1 MAPLGTET
9 GALREEDSPMGTTTT
24 RGSRRRIG
32 QLLIALL
39 AVFALIAASCASDDD
54 GDDAAPA
61 TTAADAGGDD
71 DMTDD
76 DMTDDGDDM
85 TDDGMADDGDD
96 MTDDD
101 MAAGHVPCNDGANVG
116 GTLIIGSTQVPRHLN
131 GTVQSGYA
139 TAVPGTQL
147 NASPLLYDD
156 EYNPMPY
163 LAERWGIS
171 DDGLAVTLHLVEDA
185 VFHDGEPITS
195 ADVAFSILTVQAN
208 HPFRPM
214 YAPVTSVDTPD
225 AHTAVINLS
234 QPHPAILL
242 AMSPGLLPIIPK
254 HIFDDGQDMKTHPR
268 NTEDFVGSGPFRLAQ
283 FEAGTII
290 RMERF
295 DDFFIEDTPCLDEI
309 VMEITPDPTA
319 IVLGL
324 ENGTTHLSST
334 LGPSANVLRLMENA
348 DVEVSSMGHE
358 AIGQVQWMEMN
369 VNDPALSDK
378 RVRQAIA
385 YAIDR
390 DFLAEVI
397 DQGLTFPAPTGIV
410 TASPFHNDGVNHY
423 DKDIDKAKELLAEA
437 GYGPGE
443 LQLTIDYIPPTQVIY
458 AEYVVQALE
467 EAGIE
472 TELSVSPDFP
482 TWAQRVAAGEFQ
494 MTINN
499 VWNWGD
505 PVIGVHRTYLSDNR
519 VGVIWTN
526 NTGYSNPEVD
536 RLLAAAGQELDT
548 DARAALYAEFQEI
561 VAEEVP
567 IYFLTTPPFWQAY
580 NPSVM
585 NPPTNNIWGQMSPMH
600 TVWLDQ

>member
-1 MAPLGTET
+1 MRKWRMIVAV
-9 GALREEDSPMGTTTT
+9 
-24 RGSRRRIG
+24 
-32 QLLIALL
+32 L
-39 AVFALIAASCASDDD
+39 AVFALVGAACGSDDD
-54 GDDAAPA
+54 DDTGAPA
-61 TTAADAGGDD
+61 TTAAEDTGTDA
-71 DMTDD
+71 
-76 DMTDDGDDM
+76 GDDM
-85 TDDGMADDGDD
+85 S
-96 MTDDD
+96 DDD
-101 MAAGHVPCNDGANVG
+101 MADGDMADDDGDMADGDMADGDMADDMSDDDMAMAACNQGENMG

-163 LAERWGIS
+163 LAESWEIS
-171 DDGLAVTLHLVEDA
+171 DDGLTVTLHLVQEA
-185 VFHDGEPITS
+185 VFHDGMPITS
-195 ADVAFSILTVQAN
+195 ADVAFSIQTVQAH
-208 HPFRPM
+208 HPFKPM

-225 AHTAVINLS
+225 EHTAVINLS

-254 HIFDDGQDMKTHPR
+254 HIFDDGQEMPTHPR
-268 NTEDFVGSGPFRLAQ
+268 NTEDFVGSGPFRLTEY
-283 FEAGTII
+283 EAGTII

-295 DDFFIEDTPCLDEI
+295 DDFFIEGTPCLDEI

-334 LGPSANVLRLMENA
+334 LGPSANVLRLMDNP
-348 DVEVSSMGHE
+348 DVEVSAKGHE
-358 AIGQVQWMEMN
+358 AIGQINWLEMN
-369 VNDPALSDK
+369 VNDPALSDV

-390 DFLAEVI
+390 DFLSEVI
-397 DQGLTFPAPTGIV
+397 DQGLTFPLPTGIAA
-410 TASPFHNDGVNHY
+410 ASPFHNSNVNHY
-423 DKDIDKAKELLAEA
+423 DKDVDRAVELLAEA

-443 LQLTIDYIPPTQVIY
+443 LELTIDYIPPTFVIY

-467 EAGIE
+467 DAGIE
-472 TELSVSPDFP
+472 IELSVSPDFP
-482 TWAQRVAAGEFQ
+482 TWAQRVAGGEYQ
-494 MTINN
+494 MTINQ

-505 PVIGVHRTYLSDNR
+505 PVIGVHRTYLCDNR

-526 NTGYSNPEVD
+526 NTGYCNAEVD
-536 RLLAAAGQELDT
+536 GILSAAGQELDGA
-548 DARAALYAEFQEI
+548 ARAALYAEFQEI
-561 VAEEVP
+561 VADEVP
-567 IYFLTTPPFWQAY
+567 IYFLNTPSFWQAF
-580 NPSVM
+580 NPAVM

-600 TVWLDQ
+600 QVWLDQ

>member
-1 MAPLGTET
+1 MRKWRMIVAV
-9 GALREEDSPMGTTTT
+9 
-24 RGSRRRIG
+24 
-32 QLLIALL
+32 L
-39 AVFALIAASCASDDD
+39 AVFALVGAACGSDDD
-54 GDDAAPA
+54 DDTGAPA
-61 TTAADAGGDD
+61 TTAAEDTGTDAGDD
-71 DMTDD
+71 MSDDDMADGDMTDD
-76 DMTDDGDDM
+76 DGDMADGDM
-85 TDDGMADDGDD
+85 ADGDMADD
-96 MTDDD
+96 MSDDD
-101 MAAGHVPCNDGANVG
+101 MAMAACNQGENMG

-163 LAERWGIS
+163 LAESWEIS
-171 DDGLAVTLHLVEDA
+171 DDGLTVTLHLVQDA
-185 VFHDGEPITS
+185 VFHDGMPITS
-195 ADVAFSILTVQAN
+195 ADVAFSIQTVQAH
-208 HPFRPM
+208 HPFKPM

-225 AHTAVINLS
+225 EHTAVINLS

-254 HIFDDGQDMKTHPR
+254 HIFDDGQEMPTHPR
-268 NTEDFVGSGPFRLAQ
+268 NTEDFVGSGPFRLTEY
-283 FEAGTII
+283 EAGTII

-295 DDFFIEDTPCLDEI
+295 DDFFIEGTPCLDEI

-334 LGPSANVLRLMENA
+334 LGPSANVLRLMDNP
-348 DVEVSSMGHE
+348 DVEVSAKGHE
-358 AIGQVQWMEMN
+358 AIGQINWLEMN
-369 VNDPALSDK
+369 VNDPALSDV

-390 DFLAEVI
+390 DFLSEVI
-397 DQGLTFPAPTGIV
+397 DQGLTFPLPTGIAA
-410 TASPFHNDGVNHY
+410 ASPFHNSNVNHY
-423 DKDIDKAKELLAEA
+423 DKDVDRAVELLAEA

-443 LQLTIDYIPPTQVIY
+443 LELTIDYIPPTFVIY

-467 EAGIE
+467 DAGIE
-472 TELSVSPDFP
+472 IELSVSPDFP
-482 TWAQRVAAGEFQ
+482 TWAQRVAGGEYQ
-494 MTINN
+494 MTINQ

-505 PVIGVHRTYLSDNR
+505 PVIGVHRTYLCDNR

-526 NTGYSNPEVD
+526 NTGYCNAEVD
-536 RLLAAAGQELDT
+536 GILSAAGQELDGA
-548 DARAALYAEFQEI
+548 ARAALYAEFQEI
-561 VAEEVP
+561 VADEVP
-567 IYFLTTPPFWQAY
+567 IYFLNTPSFWQAY
-580 NPSVM
+580 NPAVM

-600 TVWLDQ
+600 QVWLDQ

>member
-1 MAPLGTET
+1 MKKW
-9 GALREEDSPMGTTTT
+9 RM
-24 RGSRRRIG
+24 I
-32 QLLIALL
+32 IAVL
-39 AVFALIAASCASDDD
+39 AVFALVGAACGSDDD
-54 GDDAAPA
+54 DDAGAPA
-61 TTAADAGGDD
+61 TTAADTGTDAGDDMSDD
-71 DMTDD
+71 DMADD
-76 DMTDDGDDM
+76 DMAEDGDDM
-85 TDDGMADDGDD
+85 ADD
-96 MTDDD
+96 MDDD
-101 MAAGHVPCNDGANVG
+101 MADDMSDEDMAMAACNHGENVG

-163 LAERWGIS
+163 LAESWEIS
-171 DDGLAVTLHLVEDA
+171 DDGLTVTLHLVQDA
-185 VFHDGEPITS
+185 VFHDGMPITS
-195 ADVAFSILTVQAN
+195 ADVAFSIQTVQAN
-208 HPFRPM
+208 HPFKPM

-225 AHTAVINLS
+225 EHTAVINLS

-268 NTEDFVGSGPFRLAQ
+268 NTEDFVGSGPFRLAE

-295 DDFFIEDTPCLDEI
+295 DDFFIDGTPCLDEI

-334 LGPSANVLRLMENA
+334 LGPQANVLRLMDNP
-348 DVEVSSMGHE
+348 DVKVSSKGHE

-385 YAIDR
+385 YALDR
-390 DFLAEVI
+390 EFLAEVI
-397 DQGLTFPAPTGIV
+397 DLGLTFPAPTGIV
-410 TASPFHNDGVNHY
+410 TASPFHNTNVNHY
-423 DKDIDKAKELLAEA
+423 DKDIDRAVELLAEA

-443 LQLTIDYIPPTQVIY
+443 LQLSIDYIPPTQVIY

-467 EAGIE
+467 EAGIV

-505 PVIGVHRTYLSDNR
+505 PVIGVHRTYLCDNR

-526 NTGYSNPEVD
+526 NTGYCNPEVD
-536 RLLAAAGQELDT
+536 GLLAAAGQELDAAER
-548 DARAALYAEFQEI
+548 ARLYAQFQDI

>member
-1 MAPLGTET
+1 MKKWGLFVAVL
-9 GALREEDSPMGTTTT
+9 AV
-24 RGSRRRIG
+24 
-32 QLLIALL
+32 IAL
-39 AVFALIAASCASDDD
+39 VSASCGSDDD
-54 GDDAAPA
+54 IGAPA
-61 TTAADAGGDD
+61 TTAASGTADV
-71 DMTDD
+71 
-76 DMTDDGDDM
+76 TDDGDDM
-85 TDDGMADDGDD
+85 SDDDMADSDGMADDGDD
-96 MTDDD
+96 MSDD
-101 MAAGHVPCNDGANVG
+101 MAAAHGPCNDGANVG

-163 LAERWGIS
+163 LAEDWEIS
-171 DDGLAVTLHLVEDA
+171 DDGLTVTLHLVEGA
-185 VFHDGEPITS
+185 VFHDGMPITS

-208 HPFRPM
+208 HPFKPM
-214 YAPVTSVDTPD
+214 YEPVTSVDTPD
-225 AHTAVINLS
+225 EHTAVINLS

-254 HIFDDGQDMKTHPR
+254 HIFDDGQDPKTHPR
-268 NTEDFVGSGPFRLAQ
+268 NTENFVGSGPFRLT
-283 FEAGTII
+283 EYEPGTIM

-295 DDFFIEDTPCLDEI
+295 DDFFIEGTPCLDEI

-334 LGPSANVLRLMENA
+334 LGSPANTLRLMDNP
-348 DVEVSSMGHE
+348 DVEVSSDGHE
-358 AIGQVQWMEMN
+358 AIGQIQWMEMN
-369 VNDPALSDK
+369 VNDPALSDQ

-390 DFLAEVI
+390 EFLAEVI
-397 DQGLTFPAPTGIV
+397 EQGLTFPAPTGIV
-410 TASPFHNDGVNHY
+410 TASPFHNTDVNHY
-423 DKDIDKAKELLAEA
+423 DKNIDRAKELLAEA

-443 LQLTIDYIPPTQVIY
+443 LQLSIDYIPPPQVIH

-472 TELSVSPDFP
+472 VELSVSPDFP
-482 TWAQRVAAGEFQ
+482 TWAQRIASGDFQ

-505 PVIGVHRTYLSDNR
+505 PVIGVHRTYLCDNR

-526 NTGYSNPEVD
+526 NTGYCNAEVD
-536 RLLAAAGQELDT
+536 RLLAAAGQELDPAER
-548 DARAALYAEFQEI
+548 ARLYAQFQEI
-561 VAEEVP
+561 VADEVP
-567 IYFLTTPPFWQAY
+567 IYFLTTPTFWQAY
-580 NPSVM
+580 NPAVM
-585 NPPTNNIWGQMSPMH
+585 NPPTDNIWGQMSPMH